1 MFLGFSRFT
10 VANEMGEDVAEAF
23 LQRPHLVDDAPGF
36 VRMEVVRDSEQPDE
50 FWLLTWWRD
59 AESFETWF
67 KSPAHRA
74 SHIGIPKGLR
84 IVPGSAEVRRLTLV
98 TD

>member
-1 MFLGFSRFT
+1 MFLGFSKFT
-10 VANEMGEDVAEAF
+10 VANDMAEEVAEAF
-23 LQRPHLVDDAPGF
+23 VRRPHLVDAAPGF
-36 VRMEVVRDSEQPDE
+36 VRMEVARDCERPEE

-59 AESFETWF
+59 AESFDAWF

-74 SHIGIPKGLR
+74 SHAGMPKGLR
-84 IVPGSAEVRRLTLV
+84 IVPGSTEVRRLTLV